1 MVIVLSAKNK
11 LGFIDDSIE
20 KPYND
25 NSHLLNF
32 WTRNNNIVIS
42 WILNSVSK
50 EISTSTIYSELES
63 DICMTHKTVSNKA
76 TNDVFFK
83 YIVSWLTWTKNN
95 FLSVPIS
102 QNSNPYGKSWATSVL
117 HAPVEMHLWWT
128 LIIIWRTLC
137 PFLQDLMNS
146 MLKLETNCYGSSS
159 FNQQGFRWSLEKR
172 YKGRLDL
179 SRSQA

>member
-95 FLSVPIS
+95 FLLVPIS

-117 HAPVEMHLWWT
+117 HAPVGNAFVVDSHYHMENIMSFLTGLDEFYAQIRDQLLWI
-128 LIIIWRTLC
+128 L
-137 PFLQDLMNS
+137 FLQSTRFSLITREEIQR
-146 MLKLETNCYGSSS
+146 KVGS
-159 FNQQGFRWSLEKR
+159 Q
-172 YKGRLDL
+172 
-179 SRSQA
+179 